1 MFDVGIIFVIFK
13 LTMKANVKHHKIT
26 MFQKIITF
34 FEKQSFGVCTYLADK
49 LDMSISKIR
58 LFFIYA
64 SFLAVGF
71 PIVFYVLAAFVLDV
85 RHYIKRI
92 RLRIWDL

>member
-1 MFDVGIIFVIFK
+1 
-13 LTMKANVKHHKIT
+13 

-34 FEKQSFGVCTYLADK
+34 FEKRSFGVCTYLAER
-49 LDMSISKIR
+49 LNMSISKIR
-58 LFFIYA
+58 LFFIYS

-71 PIVFYVLAAFVLDV
+71 PIVFYVLAALILDV

-92 RLRIWDL
+92 RLRIWDV

>member
-1 MFDVGIIFVIFK
+1 MY
-13 LTMKANVKHHKIT
+13 
-26 MFQKIITF
+26 QQIITY
-34 FEKQSFGVCTYLADK
+34 FEKQSFGVCTYIADK
-49 LDMSISKIR
+49 LDISISKIR
-58 LFFIYA
+58 LFFIYS

-71 PIVFYVLAAFVLDV
+71 PIIFYVTAALVLDI